1 MNRIDRLFNIL
12 ILLQSK
18 KYVPAEK
25 IADKF
30 QLSLRTIY
38 RDIRALNES
47 GIPVSF
53 EPQRGYFIVPGYFLP
68 PVSFTSQEANAFLLS
83 EAVVKGFSDKS
94 IQKHFGTGLNKIKA
108 VMRPADKEKTEAL
121 ANNIRM
127 HVPEC
132 FVVDYEYLSE
142 LQTAISS
149 RQTVELQYKNSKQEI
164 SRRYIEP
171 IGLNFYA
178 LAWHLVAW
186 CNLRREYRDFKVARI
201 ISMKTTQRPF
211 SKEHHISLSDY
222 LKNISALF
230 EKGLT

>member
-12 ILLQSK
+12 TLLQSK

-30 QLSLRTIY
+30 QLSIRTVY

-68 PVSFTSQEANAFLLS
+68 PVAFTSQEANAFLLS
-83 EAVVKGFSDKS
+83 QAIVKGFSDKS
-94 IQKHFGTGLNKIKA
+94 IQKHFDTGLNKIKA
-108 VMRPADKEKTEAL
+108 VMRPVDKDNTEAL
-121 ANNIRM
+121 SNNIRM

-132 FVVDYEYLSE
+132 FVVDAEYLSA

-149 RQTVELQYKNSKQEI
+149 KLTVELHYKNNKQEV
-164 SRRYIEP
+164 SRRLIEP

-178 LAWHLVAW
+178 LGWHLVAW
-186 CNLRREYRDFKVARI
+186 CTLRKEYRDFKVARI
-201 ISMKTTQRPF
+201 LSLRSTSQPF
-211 SKEHHISLSDY
+211 SRHEHISLDDY
-222 LKNISALF
+222 LKKIVTTYA
-230 EKGLT
+230 GRLT